1 MLKLIEIDEDSLQ
14 SPRSSLG
21 ETHTRKAS
29 GLGLKTGGMA
39 GRAGQAAGAAT
50 AGIRALC
57 RVTGLVLVNPRH
69 RALGFLLASPCM
81 QFPLSFK
88 TSVRRKAA
96 FTRGITSAIRS
107 TAIKMCSVHRPR
119 DRAAALGAVQS
130 VLVSESQGVAR
141 VCSLEK

>member
-1 MLKLIEIDEDSLQ
+1 MLKLIEINQDLLQ

-21 ETHTRKAS
+21 EAHTGKAS

-39 GRAGQAAGAAT
+39 GSQQAPGAAT

-57 RVTGLVLVNPRH
+57 GATGLVPVNPRQ

-81 QFPLSFK
+81 CAFKGECPLSFK
-88 TSVRRKAA
+88 TSVRSKAA

-107 TAIKMCSVHRPR
+107 TAIKMCSVHRLR

-130 VLVSESQGVAR
+130 QFSCLR
-141 VCSLEK
+141 VRE